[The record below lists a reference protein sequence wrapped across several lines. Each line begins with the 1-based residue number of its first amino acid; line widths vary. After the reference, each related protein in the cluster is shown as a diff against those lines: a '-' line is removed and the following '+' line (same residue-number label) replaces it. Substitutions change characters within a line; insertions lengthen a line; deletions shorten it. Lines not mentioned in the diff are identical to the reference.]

1 MPMGT
6 KIYLPEELE
15 KRLRKTAMEVYGYG
29 RGSISKAGAAA
40 IERWVHEHEILLEGI
55 DIPEDPVEAIRGM
68 LSHVP
73 ASGVQLQ
80 HEAPRIRT
88 QKRLA
93 KRNVHRR
100 RKHLPRA

>member
-1 MPMGT
+1 MGT

-40 IERWVHEHEILLEGI
+40 IERI

-80 HEAPRIRT
+80 HEAPRIRA

-93 KRNVHRR
+93 KRNLPRR